1 VTATVACAARGRRLP
16 PLVWRVVLTAAFP
29 VYRRWRVWRGRKLG
43 GAFVA
48 IRAPDDV
55 LVVRHSYRPRLD
67 FVGGGIEPGERAR
80 DAAVREVREEVGLA
94 PTPEVLRELGRV
106 RRGFRRVDEID
117 TVFEW
122 RVANLPHVE
131 VSGREVVW
139 AGGLRTLPFD
149 RRDQAITVRWY
160 LRRFAPELAR

>member
-1 VTATVACAARGRRLP
+1 M
-16 PLVWRVVLTAAFP
+16 VLTAVFP

-48 IRAPDDV
+48 IRAADDV

-67 FVGGGIEPGERAR
+67 FVGGGIEPGESPR
-80 DAAVREVREEVGLA
+80 DAAVREVREEIGLA
-94 PTPEVLRELGRV
+94 PPPRSLRELGRV
-106 RRGFRRVDEID
+106 RRGFRRVDETD

-122 RVANLPHVE
+122 RVATLPPVA

-139 AGGLRTLPFD
+139 AGGLRTLPLN